1 MSEPSA
7 MSGASSEGGG
17 DSPQDYGRSVTAAS
31 SAGSVSAGSAY
42 SAFSS
47 FEGGMPGEAKED
59 VYQLLM
65 RKEVREGRTLRDIR
79 RSANRIHQCTGAEA
93 TLLLVRLTQDAIF
106 EYEEGEM
113 RGGAHDGL
121 DEAAIES
128 LKEIQQLRISL
139 QGAQEYARREEAARI
154 AAQADFEKLLVDCR
168 EIQDRY
174 TEALDANE
182 KYVSESAEQEQRLI
196 AMQDEISAMKL
207 EREVAADL
215 ARSLGD
221 LHGEMNAIGLEMEVV
236 AESVSAAPEGHAEAE
251 SSAKESMKFEQI
263 IAELTRAKVAAEE
276 KVLLCQKEM
285 QSLKAEHE
293 AMISKVKEAAKDLDG
308 AGTSGE
314 ASSAAAEIE
323 KLKEEIAMLQA
334 DVIVKKA
341 EVEAYR
347 MRSAQADI
355 KEPGNMAKASSQSQQ
370 EDGDG
375 MSTASKW
382 DAEEAKARERASL
395 SKDEMIRNMAR
406 IRAPSLNPADRRRS
420 HRNYEALN
428 ALQGEQDAEAE
439 KRLPLIEIKDSEF
452 ETLLTQVRKTA
463 DAKTGKHYVFKTEE
477 QMLDH
482 VEKILREATPSRE
495 TLIGAMNSASIV
507 DAISP

>member
-1 MSEPSA
+1 M
-7 MSGASSEGGG
+7 
-17 DSPQDYGRSVTAAS
+17 QD
-31 SAGSVSAGSAY
+31 
-42 SAFSS
+42 
-47 FEGGMPGEAKED
+47 KESR
-59 VYQLLM
+59 Q
-65 RKEVREGRTLRDIR
+65 
-79 RSANRIHQCTGAEA
+79 
-93 TLLLVRLTQDAIF
+93 
-106 EYEEGEM
+106 
-113 RGGAHDGL
+113 
-121 DEAAIES
+121 
-128 LKEIQQLRISL
+128 
-139 QGAQEYARREEAARI
+139 
-154 AAQADFEKLLVDCR
+154 KLL
-168 EIQDRY
+168 
-174 TEALDANE
+174 
-182 KYVSESAEQEQRLI
+182 
-196 AMQDEISAMKL
+196 
-207 EREVAADL
+207 
-215 ARSLGD
+215 
-221 LHGEMNAIGLEMEVV
+221 
-236 AESVSAAPEGHAEAE
+236 EAE
-251 SSAKESMKFEQI
+251 IGNLEVQISEYRQI
-263 IAELTRAKVAAEE
+263 IAELTRAKLAAEE
-276 KVLLCQKEM
+276 KVILCQKEVR
-285 QSLKAEHE
+285 SLKAEHE

-334 DVIVKKA
+334 DVIVKKT

-355 KEPGNMAKASSQSQQ
+355 KEPGNMAKASSRSQQ

-395 SKDEMIRNMAR
+395 SKDEMIRNMAK
-406 IRAPSLNPADRRRS
+406 IMAPSLNPADRRRS

-463 DAKTGKHYVFKTEE
+463 EAKTGKHYVFKTEE

-507 DAISP
+507 DAIFALKARYDLVQDNITGTPAEAKYAFKARLARMQKQEQQILLAVAETAFSKVSSIYAERCAQRPRSAADGASVLSELRGANDAGWHFLVAAAENRSEERRVGKECSFRCRSRWSPYH